1 MDGQFIPEGYLIYD
15 NIFYNFFE
23 NTIAIQFNHR
33 WLAIFTFVWTVIV
46 LFYILF
52 EKINFQQRY
61 LCYLAIFLI
70 TFQIIIG
77 VLTLIYNVPIYLA
90 SLHQANA
97 TLLICSLLANLYLF
111 SKG

>member
-1 MDGQFIPEGYLIYD
+1 MFK
-15 NIFYNFFE
+15 
-23 NTIAIQFNHR
+23 
-33 WLAIFTFVWTVIV
+33 